1 MKCKLTTLLVLLPI
15 MVVTQ
20 VQAQSQPSLGGLL
33 GSVLDKAKGTQNSA
47 PVQPSADPA
56 ASKRV
61 PNSPAIA
68 AAASLAGS
76 VADPRYT
83 ISPDGHEVTDSK
95 TGLTWRRCAE
105 GMNWTGTTCSGQ
117 LRTFNGLSRVLA
129 YEKTLKGWRVPKID
143 ELLSISR
150 LYATHENAKVGA
162 GGTDAVAFPELPT
175 EPFWSSTLYYK
186 DRGDRD
192 RTKTVNF
199 NNGGEG
205 FHDNGE
211 PAGLLLVRVGAAGA
225 RAAGTTTTGGA
236 VNAPTAGVAVVP
248 AEAKIARPAS
258 GPGGVR
264 FVVSADS
271 REVTDTTTGLIWRRC
286 AEGMSASG
294 GGCVGKAL
302 KFDFAGAQSRATA
315 QAKATRTSWR
325 LPDKDELLSIGD
337 EKRFKMAIDTTAF
350 PGTPPDHFWTS
361 HRIDSTYV
369 YAVNFYNGF
378 HYDRY
383 QTSEH
388 YVRLVREAK

>member
-1 MKCKLTTLLVLLPI
+1 MNRNLITLLVLTPLMAAMHAHI
-15 MVVTQ
+15 H
-20 VQAQSQPSLGGLL
+20 AQSQPSIGGLL
-33 GSVLDKAKGTQNSA
+33 DGVFNKAKNAKNSA
-47 PVQPSADPA
+47 PAQPSSDPA
-56 ASKRV
+56 APKHGF
-61 PNSPAIA
+61 NA
-68 AAASLAGS
+68 ANALPDGS
-76 VADPRYT
+76 VADTRYT
-83 ISPDGHEVTDSK
+83 ISADGAEVTDRK
-95 TGLTWRRCAE
+95 TGITWRRCAE

-117 LRTFNGLSRVLA
+117 LRTFSGLSRVLA

-150 LYATHENAKVGA
+150 LYATHENAKVGS
-162 GGTDAVAFPELPT
+162 GGTDAVAFPALPP

-211 PAGLLLVRVGAAGA
+211 PASLLLVKIGGAQA
-225 RAAGTTTTGGA
+225 RAASAETG
-236 VNAPTAGVAVVP
+236 GVAVVP
-248 AEAKIARPAS
+248 MEAKTSKPPAGS
-258 GPGGVR
+258 NGSR
-264 FVVSADS
+264 YVVSTDG

-286 AEGMSASG
+286 AEGMTASG
-294 GGCVGKAL
+294 GSCVGKAL
-302 KFDFAGAQSRATA
+302 TFDFAGAQSRADA
-315 QAKATRTSWR
+315 QAKASRTSWR
-325 LPDKDELLSIGD
+325 LPDKDELLAIGD
-337 EKRFKMAIDTTAF
+337 EKRFKMAIDTAAF

-383 QTSEH
+383 QTSQH
-388 YVRLVREAK
+388 YVRLVRDVK

>member
-1 MKCKLTTLLVLLPI
+1 MKLKLMTLLVLTPI
-15 MVVTQ
+15 MAAAQ
-20 VQAQSQPSLGGLL
+20 AHAQSQPSLGGLL
-33 GSVLDKAKGTQNSA
+33 GGALDKAKGAKNSTPA
-47 PVQPSADPA
+47 QPKSEAESP
-56 ASKRV
+56 KRV
-61 PNSPAIA
+61 LNSPTA
-68 AAASLAGS
+68 APTPSHDGS
-76 VADPRYT
+76 IADPRYT
-83 ISPDGHEVTDSK
+83 LSADGSEVSDSK

-117 LRTFNGLSRVLA
+117 LRTFGGLSRVLA
-129 YEKTLKGWRVPKID
+129 YERTLKGWRVPKID

-150 LYATHENAKVGA
+150 LYPTHENAKVGA
-162 GGTDAVAFPELPT
+162 GGTDGVAFPALPP

-199 NNGGEG
+199 NNGGEA

-211 PAGLLLVRVGAAGA
+211 PASLLLVRVGAAVAHTVGA
-225 RAAGTTTTGGA
+225 TGTGLA
-236 VNAPTAGVAVVP
+236 MNASTAGVAVSPVD
-248 AEAKIARPAS
+248 AKVAKPAS
-258 GPGGVR
+258 GPGGSR
-264 FVVSADS
+264 FGVSPDG

-286 AEGMSASG
+286 AEGMTASG
-294 GGCVGKAL
+294 SGCVGKAL
-302 KFDFAGAQSRATA
+302 TFDFAGAQSRATA
-315 QAKATRTSWR
+315 QAKTTRTPWR

-361 HRIDSTYV
+361 HRIDSSYV

-388 YVRLVREAK
+388 YVRLVRAAK